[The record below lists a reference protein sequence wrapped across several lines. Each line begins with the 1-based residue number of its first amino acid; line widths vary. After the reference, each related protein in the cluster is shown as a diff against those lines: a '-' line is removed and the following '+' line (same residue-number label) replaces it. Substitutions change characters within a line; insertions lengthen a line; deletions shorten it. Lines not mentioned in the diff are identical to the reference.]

1 MISKN
6 PQICIVILL
15 LGFVQAILL
24 LGQTVFLKS
33 FLEDITFAVEKNLGI
48 YYTFKSFGILS
59 IIILVSDILN
69 AFINYIG
76 DRQKKIVAGV
86 IMEDFFHKMT
96 IIKVIEFED
105 PTLLDA
111 INKAKAGIEKSISL
125 LVKTESIISYFAFYF
140 VMIFIYLFS
149 LHPLLSIAIWC
160 IFIPTFISYRF
171 RNKIQGF
178 TEEKLAVERRRMSAY
193 ETYIGERKYFKE
205 TRQLKATNFF
215 KEKFLESQK
224 KFNKLVLSS
233 FNKINTIKLVLN
245 IIYFIGYILILGI
258 LYYLIIVKAI
268 TVGEVGAVLITV
280 KIIYDRMEELFNFQ
294 LADVSESYNGL
305 YNLHCMLER
314 KEEIKSDVLK
324 GENLEIYVKGV
335 NFRYP
340 NAANNTLNNIFL
352 NIKPNEVIAIVG
364 ENGSGK
370 TTLSKLIAGLYQPTE
385 GDILYNGISIHD
397 LKLSSLYEKVTVVFQ
412 NFQQYALSIGENIA
426 ISDTNN
432 IDYKKVEESIKS
444 VDLVYMIQKWDE
456 GMDTLLSKEF
466 GGTDLSLGQWQRLAI
481 ARANYK
487 KASLIVF
494 DEPTASLDPLQEMG
508 IMKKFIE
515 GTKDKT
521 AILVTHRIGAA
532 KLANRIITM
541 KNGQVVE
548 LGTHKELLKKQG
560 EYAKLYNSQKQWY
573 E

>member
-48 YYTFKSFGILS
+48 YYTFKSFGILF

-76 DRQKKIVAGV
+76 DRQKKVVAGV

-111 INKAKAGIEKSISL
+111 INKGKAGIEKSISL

-149 LHPLLSIAIWC
+149 LHPLLSIVIWC

-215 KEKFLESQK
+215 KERFLESQK

-258 LYYLIIVKAI
+258 LYYLVIVKAI

-324 GENLEIYVKGV
+324 GEDLEIYVKGV

-370 TTLSKLIAGLYQPTE
+370 TTLSKLIAGLYQPNE

-397 LKLSSLYEKVTVVFQ
+397 LKLSSLYEKVTAVFQ

-444 VDLVYMIQKWDE
+444 VDLVHMTQKWDE

-494 DEPTASLDPLQEMG
+494 DEPTASLDPLLEME

-541 KNGQVVE
+541 KNGRIVE